1 MKKTTLSTQSEL
13 LPHLCS
19 PHSII
24 GLILAGE
31 LLALILVLS
40 RSELRLFSWA
50 DMGIV
55 SMVIQWIILASAMVL
70 CSLRHVFRQMPPTL
84 SGSLAYAI
92 VLVIAAI
99 VLAIGHWL
107 LSVEPPFWS
116 FLTHLIIAAV
126 LSGIMLRYLYLQQQ
140 LHNQKQAELQSR
152 IHALQARIK
161 PHFLFN
167 SMNTIASLIA
177 VNQDAAEKAVEDL
190 SELFRAS
197 LQCANL
203 VPLADELSLCHR
215 YVAIEKLRLGDRLR
229 VEWQC
234 NQLPEA
240 AKVPG
245 LSVQPL
251 IENAICH
258 GIQKLQAGGLVEVI
272 INTSGEYL
280 LIQIRNPF
288 PIDSACTKG
297 KEGHEMAMRN
307 INHRLQAHYGGK
319 ASLKVNI
326 EPDNDLYRYYR
337 VTMRLPL

>member
-1 MKKTTLSTQSEL
+1 MKKTTLSAQGEL
-13 LPHLCS
+13 LPNLCS

-50 DMGIV
+50 DMGGV
-55 SMVIQWIILASAMVL
+55 SMVIQWIILASAAVL
-70 CSLRHVFRQMPPTL
+70 CGLRQVFRQMPPTL

-92 VLVIAAI
+92 VLAIAAI
-99 VLAIGHWL
+99 VLTMGQWL
-107 LSVEPPFWS
+107 LSAEPQFWG
-116 FLTHLIIAAV
+116 FLTHFIIAAII
-126 LSGIMLRYLYLQQQ
+126 SGLMLRYLYLQQQ
-140 LHNQKQAELQSR
+140 LYNQKQAELQSR

-177 VNQDAAEKAVEDL
+177 IDPDAAERAVENL

-197 LQCANL
+197 LECANL

-234 NQLPEA
+234 DPLPEA

-245 LSVQPL
+245 LSLQPL

-258 GIQKLQAGGLVEVI
+258 GIQKLHLGGLVEVI
-272 INTSGEYL
+272 IHTSDEHL
-280 LIQIRNPF
+280 LIRIRNPF
-288 PIDSACTKG
+288 PIDSACAEG

-319 ASLKVNI
+319 ASLTVHI
-326 EPDNDLYRYYR
+326 EPENDIYNYYR